1 MVVDQWSDEDV
12 DRLFQAF
19 ADTTRRDIVRRVTV
33 GEFSVSG
40 LAALYAMSF
49 AAVQK
54 HVAVLERASLV
65 TKEKR
70 GREQIVRAN
79 HDGLQRARRLLD
91 EYEVIWRQRT
101 ERIADLLADG
111 NLYSGQPVVRKAEDS
126 EAGE

>member
-1 MVVDQWSDEDV
+1 MVVDQLRETEL

-19 ADTTRRDIVRRVTV
+19 ADSTRRDIVRRVTV
-33 GEFSVSG
+33 GEYTISG

-70 GREQIVRAN
+70 GREQIVRGS
-79 HDGLQRARRLLD
+79 HEGLQKARLLLD
-91 EYEVIWRQRT
+91 EYEAIWRQRVD
-101 ERIADLLADG
+101 RIADILTE
-111 NLYSGQPVVRKAEDS
+111 GQGKVLQ
-126 EAGE
+126 